1 MIKVKKPSVTTIKKY
16 LAALTKKKAKYITS
30 ERLANI
36 VGIYPERINE
46 DLSYFDPIITMDYT
60 YNLLDLVPQLE
71 EFVNDDSNKKEKEQ
85 VKNIVTK
92 KKLSQYESINDFI
105 YKKMSYQGF
114 INMNY
119 VLSDAELR
127 ALKRL
132 IAEEQERRKSKK

>member
-1 MIKVKKPSVTTIKKY
+1 MKKPSVTTIKKY
-16 LAALTKKKAKYITS
+16 LVALTKKKAKYITS

-132 IAEEQERRKSKK
+132 IAEEQERRKNKK

>member
-1 MIKVKKPSVTTIKKY
+1 MKKPSVTTIKKY
-16 LAALTKKKAKYITS
+16 LTALTKKKAKYITS

-71 EFVNDDSNKKEKEQ
+71 EFVNDDANKKEKEQ
-85 VKNIVTK
+85 VKNVVTK

-132 IAEEQERRKSKK
+132 IAEEQERRKNKK